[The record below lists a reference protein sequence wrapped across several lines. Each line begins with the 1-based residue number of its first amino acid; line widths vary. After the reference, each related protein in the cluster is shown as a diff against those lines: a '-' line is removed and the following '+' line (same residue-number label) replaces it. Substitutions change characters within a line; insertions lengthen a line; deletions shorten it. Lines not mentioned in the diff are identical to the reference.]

1 MVSTWSKTEIGRL
14 YFPPPLILSL
24 YKQENSKSHTKRWVK
39 INDLAK
45 QHKSKIIAKLS
56 AKSTDL
62 IPSLSLML
70 THLIFTTTLQRSW
83 HYYYPQLP
91 TEETKTQRHW
101 SHTTHNWQGVNSN
114 PDYPAPECTLLNTDV
129 QELEPSIFGCW
140 DENKSFNGRG
150 FWEA

>member
-14 YFPPPLILSL
+14 YFPPPILSL
-24 YKQENSKSHTKRWVK
+24 FKQENSKSHTKRWVK

-70 THLIFTTTLQRSW
+70 THLIFTTTLQRS
-83 HYYYPQLP
+83 
-91 TEETKTQRHW
+91 
-101 SHTTHNWQGVNSN
+101 
-114 PDYPAPECTLLNTDV
+114 
-129 QELEPSIFGCW
+129 
-140 DENKSFNGRG
+140 
-150 FWEA
+150 